1 MSCIGVWVSHVTYKW
16 RHQGTIATPGEGGGE
31 EEEDNDPPYAIAKT
45 KVLRTPTKK
54 GEGARRRAVKLPP

>member
-31 EEEDNDPPYAIAKT
+31 EEEE
-45 KVLRTPTKK
+45 

>member
-1 MSCIGVWVSHVTYKW
+1 METPRNHSHT
-16 RHQGTIATPGEGGGE
+16 RRGGGE